1 MKNVFFR
8 SWHPISGG
16 RTAVRLGE
24 DPVIAWDGNAAVLG
38 FDLHDTNLPL
48 KYDFPVLVQNILNT
62 LLKEEQPA
70 EETAA
75 KVMPLSES
83 DTRDTAPS
91 AEAEQNE
98 RTNEQG
104 RELKDILLLLF
115 LLLLVAEM
123 GVSRY
128 VG

>member
-1 MKNVFFR
+1 MDKSLAYARHYPAINWTSSYSEYLDDLAHYYETKVDPKFNEYR
-8 SWHPISGG
+8 TEIS
-16 RTAVRLGE
+16 
-24 DPVIAWDGNAAVLG
+24 
-38 FDLHDTNLPL
+38 
-48 KYDFPVLVQNILNT
+48 T
-62 LLKEEQPA
+62 LLKEEQAA

-115 LLLLVAEM
+115 LLLLAAEM